1 MVRTLHPKHGIIF
14 FMAERAT
21 EQGGG
26 LSPRLLIRALRHRNY
41 RLFFGG
47 QGISLIGTWMTRV
60 ATAWLVYRLTH
71 SAFLLGLV
79 SFASQIPILVLGS
92 VAGVWVD
99 RLNRHKVLIVT
110 QVLSMLQSFALA
122 ALALEHIITVNEII
136 LLNLFQGAVNAFDM
150 PARQAFVIQMVEDP
164 QDLGNAIAL
173 NSSLVNAARLI
184 GPSIAG
190 LIIAAVGEGYCF
202 FIDGFSYMAVIA
214 SLLAMI
220 VTSRLTEHKHDS
232 VLSELHEGWNYVI
245 GFQPIWS
252 ILLLLALISL
262 VGMPYTALMPIFAG
276 KILHGGAHTLGFLM
290 GAVGVGALF
299 GAITLAARRSVLGLG
314 RMVPLTAAG
323 FGASLIAF
331 AASQQ
336 LWLSLL
342 LLVVTGYCFMQQMA
356 SSNTILQTI
365 VEDRKRGRVMSFYA
379 ISFQGVAPFGS
390 LIAGAVANRIGAPYT
405 LMIGGA
411 TCIVG
416 AAIFGSQLPALRQL
430 IRPIYAQIGIIPEV
444 AAGIHTASVL
454 QEPPED

>member
-1 MVRTLHPKHGIIF
+1 
-14 FMAERAT
+14 MAERAT

-331 AASQQ
+331 SASQQ